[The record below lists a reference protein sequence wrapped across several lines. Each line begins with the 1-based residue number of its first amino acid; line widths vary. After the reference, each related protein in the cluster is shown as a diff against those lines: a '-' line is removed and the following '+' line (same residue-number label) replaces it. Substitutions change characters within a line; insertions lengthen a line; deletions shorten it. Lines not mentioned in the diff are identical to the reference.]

1 MNNLTQRI
9 CSAAVLILIL
19 VVLIHPATTIPIKAT
34 AVGFISLIILWEY
47 SRLFKSRFI
56 RILFPILVIGGL
68 LEMLFFTGYLE
79 KTSNYSNYLFWFMC
93 LLWVF
98 ILFLVSTYKKKNIN
112 DFLILIYGYFILL
125 LFVASLFFMVMNPG
139 IFLYVIIVVSIA
151 DSAAFFVGR
160 TMGKTPLLPNISPGK
175 TIEGFIG
182 GVLIASLFSCLIA
195 LFFGLQDRLLEFL
208 CLGFLVALISVLGD
222 VFFSLLKRNK
232 GIKDSSNLIP
242 GHGGF
247 IDLLDGTIAALPLL
261 TFLSY
266 RINELGST
274 LALIGF

>member
-34 AVGFISLIILWEY
+34 AIGFISLIILWEY

-208 CLGFLVALISVLGD
+208 YLGFLVALISVLGD

-232 GIKDSSNLIP
+232 GLKDSSNLIP

-261 TFLSY
+261 TFLSF
-266 RINELGST
+266 RINELGLT
-274 LALIGF
+274 LAFIGF